1 MKKFWNIMLAV
12 LMLVG
17 AVACTEGNEATDGTG
32 NNNEN
37 GGTNNGAG
45 VSFTA
50 VVKGSEAAA
59 DIWANAWRGNETINV
74 EAEGKVF
81 AFTNSEAD
89 KSRFTCTAEGV
100 EAIVGKSVVV
110 KVDDSDMS
118 KMGTAGIAA
127 ESTIKSFDP
136 AKGVELTAQ
145 NALLQ
150 YTLTGKGK
158 VTFEMDYL
166 AFRHNGGNNASISF
180 MDVEGKNYV
189 SFLPGTKS
197 EAELNI
203 SVDGTLWST
212 KTLTPAAG
220 NVYDLGTLQKGD
232 NGDVEGGGNED
243 DPTAEGMVYLV
254 PNVWDA
260 DGAWFVAYYFNS
272 AGENAAVTLTKN
284 SEGAYEGAVPAGMEG
299 MLFVRMNPA
308 YTEFAWNDETVTD
321 RVWSQ
326 TADLLIGVAP
336 NNYYYVTDWTT
347 GVWGTADGYDDSGNE
362 GGGDIVVAANVYLA
376 PGVWN
381 VSGAWYVAH
390 FFGTDGYADVTLTDA
405 DGDNIYEGSVP
416 AGMDKVLFCRMNPA
430 YTEFGW
436 NDDTVTDRVWNQT
449 GDLIIPVEPNNYYC
463 ITGWEQ
469 TEGKWGTKEEAE
481 SNNNGGSTGGNEGG
495 NTGVASNVG
504 LVGSFQ
510 GWDVAAPVAMVE
522 STDGWVVATDVE
534 LYKSDEFKFVEG
546 NSWKNPSYGNPTAV
560 LVAEVDTE
568 YTLTTEGGQDIKASK
583 NGKFDIYFN
592 TVSKAFKY
600 TCTEEYTGITVDIIF
615 DNKAN
620 WSPLY
625 VTLKSGETIVA
636 DNATVTDNKYTVSGE
651 YIGQTLTYVVSNGT
665 KSLEGNVTIA
675 KSGATISV
683 DEVIIKLTFVADT
696 DNTKQWFANAH
707 IHVWGTGSAID
718 SPGWPGIAMT
728 DNGDKTW
735 SINVP
740 SELVGKTITYV
751 VNNGGD
757 WKSNDSTVTIK
768 AEGNTIN
775 LSSIGIS

>member
-59 DIWANAWRGNETINV
+59 NIWANAWCGNETINV

-110 KVDDSDMS
+110 TVDDSDMS

-145 NALLQ
+145 NALLK
-150 YTLTGKGK
+150 YTLAGKGK

-166 AFRHNGGNNASISF
+166 AFRHDGGNNASVSF
-180 MDVEGKNYV
+180 MDVEGTNYV

-232 NGDVEGGGNED
+232 NGNVGGGSNED

-254 PNVWDA
+254 PNIWDV

-272 AGENAAVTLTKN
+272 AGDNAAVTLTKN

-321 RVWSQ
+321 RVWGQ
-326 TADLLIGVAP
+326 TGDLVIGIAP
-336 NNYYYVTDWTT
+336 NNYFYILDWAT
-347 GVWGTADGYDDSGNE
+347 GE
-362 GGGDIVVAANVYLA
+362 
-376 PGVWN
+376 
-381 VSGAWYVAH
+381 
-390 FFGTDGYADVTLTDA
+390 
-405 DGDNIYEGSVP
+405 
-416 AGMDKVLFCRMNPA
+416 
-430 YTEFGW
+430 
-436 NDDTVTDRVWNQT
+436 
-449 GDLIIPVEPNNYYC
+449 
-463 ITGWEQ
+463 
-469 TEGKWGTKEEAE
+469 WGTKENPVVPTPKSPWAVAGTFNTWGDLSMEFTDVDNIFVARE
-481 SNNNGGSTGGNEGG
+481 VTLIAGDEFKIKAAGSWDTAYGKNITLDADHYTVVATGGSEQDNVKVATAGSYDIYFELGDSSKVYLITAGGDRTAAVEQTTGGNEGGNEGG

-522 STDGWVVATDVE
+522 TSDGWVVATGVE

-546 NSWKNPSYGNPTAV
+546 NSWENPSYGNPTAV

-568 YTLTTEGGQDIKASK
+568 YTLTSEGGQNIKASK

-600 TCTEEYTGITVDIIF
+600 TCTEEYTSLTVDIIF

-683 DEVIIKLTFVADT
+683 DEVIVKLTFVADT

-707 IHVWGTGSAID
+707 IHIWGTGSAID

-740 SELVGKTITYV
+740 SELVGKTINYV

-775 LSSIGIS
+775 LSSIGIN

>member
-1 MKKFWNIMLAV
+1 MA
-12 LMLVG
+12 LMMVG
-17 AVACTEGNEATDGTG
+17 AAACTEGDSTTDGTG
-32 NNNEN
+32 NSNNDN
-37 GGTNNGAG
+37 GGTNNGAS
-45 VSFTA
+45 VAFTA

-59 DIWANAWRGNETINV
+59 DVWANAWRGNETINV
-74 EAEGKVF
+74 EADGKVY

-100 EAIVGKSVVV
+100 EAIVGKSVVM
-110 KVDDSDMS
+110 KVDDSEMS
-118 KMGTAGIAA
+118 TMGTAGIAA

-136 AKGVELTAQ
+136 TKSVEFEAQ
-145 NALLQ
+145 NALLK
-150 YTLTGKGK
+150 YTISAKGK

-166 AFRHNGGNNASISF
+166 AFRHNGGDNAS
-180 MDVEGKNYV
+180 V
-189 SFLPGTKS
+189 SFLGVEGENYVAFMPGTKS
-197 EAELNI
+197 EAVLNI

-212 KTLTPAAG
+212 KTLTPTAG
-220 NVYDLGTLQKGD
+220 AIYDLGTLVKGD

-243 DPTAEGMVYLV
+243 DDPEAEGMVYLV
-254 PNVWDA
+254 PNIWDV

-272 AGENAAVTLTKN
+272 AGENANVTLTKN
-284 SEGAYEGAVPAGMEG
+284 SEGTYEGAVPAGMES

-308 YTEFAWNDETVTD
+308 YTEFGWNDETVTD
-321 RVWSQ
+321 RVWGQ
-326 TADLLIGVAP
+326 TGDLFIGVAP
-336 NNYYYVTDWTT
+336 NNYFYILDWTT
-347 GVWGTADGYDDSGNE
+347 GE
-362 GGGDIVVAANVYLA
+362 
-376 PGVWN
+376 
-381 VSGAWYVAH
+381 
-390 FFGTDGYADVTLTDA
+390 
-405 DGDNIYEGSVP
+405 
-416 AGMDKVLFCRMNPA
+416 
-430 YTEFGW
+430 
-436 NDDTVTDRVWNQT
+436 
-449 GDLIIPVEPNNYYC
+449 
-463 ITGWEQ
+463 
-469 TEGKWGTKEEAE
+469 WGTKENPVVPTPKSPWAVAGTFNTWGDLSMEFTDVDNIFVARNVALIAGDEFKIKAAGSWDTSYGKNITLEADHYAVVAT
-481 SNNNGGSTGGNEGG
+481 GGGEGDNVKVATAGSYDIYFELGDSSKVYLITAGGDRTAAVEQTTGGNEGG
-495 NTGVASNVG
+495 NEGGDTGVASNVG

-522 STDGWVVATDVE
+522 TSEGWVVATGVE

-546 NSWKNPSYGNPTAV
+546 NSWDNPSYGNPTSV
-560 LVAEVDTE
+560 LVAKVDTE
-568 YTLTTEGGQDIKASK
+568 YTLTSEGGQNIKASK

-592 TVSKAFKY
+592 TVSKVFKY
-600 TCTEEYTGITVDIIF
+600 TCTEEYTSLTVDIIF

-665 KSLEGNVTIA
+665 KTLEGNVTIA

-683 DEVIIKLTFVADT
+683 DEVIITLTFVADT

-707 IHVWGTGSAID
+707 IHVWGTGTAID

-740 SELVGKTITYV
+740 SELVGKTINYV

-775 LSSIGIS
+775 LSSIGIN

>member
-1 MKKFWNIMLAV
+1 MKKLWSIV
-12 LMLVG
+12 LMALMMVG
-17 AVACTEGNEATDGTG
+17 AAACTEGDSTTDGTG
-32 NNNEN
+32 NSNNDN
-37 GGTNNGAG
+37 GGTNNGAS
-45 VSFTA
+45 VAFTA

-59 DIWANAWRGNETINV
+59 DVWANAWRGMETINV
-74 EAEGKVF
+74 EADGKVY

-100 EAIVGKSVVV
+100 EAIVGKSVVM
-110 KVDDSDMS
+110 KVDDSEMS
-118 KMGTAGIAA
+118 TMGTAGIAA

-136 AKGVELTAQ
+136 TKSVEFEAQ
-145 NALLQ
+145 NALLK
-150 YTLTGKGK
+150 YTISAKGK

-166 AFRHNGGNNASISF
+166 AFRHNGGDNAS
-180 MDVEGKNYV
+180 V
-189 SFLPGTKS
+189 SFLEVEGENYVAFMPGTKS
-197 EAELNI
+197 EAVLNI

-212 KTLTPAAG
+212 KTLTPTAG
-220 NVYDLGTLQKGD
+220 AIYDLGTLVKGD
-232 NGDVEGGGNED
+232 NGDVGGGGNED
-243 DPTAEGMVYLV
+243 DDPEAEGMVYLV
-254 PNVWDA
+254 PNIWDA

-272 AGENAAVTLTKN
+272 AGENASVTLTKN
-284 SEGAYEGAVPAGMEG
+284 SEGAYEGAVPAGMES

-308 YTEFAWNDETVTD
+308 YTEFGWNDETVTD
-321 RVWSQ
+321 RVWGQ
-326 TADLLIGVAP
+326 TGDLFIGTAP
-336 NNYYYVTDWTT
+336 NNYFYILDWTT
-347 GVWGTADGYDDSGNE
+347 GE
-362 GGGDIVVAANVYLA
+362 
-376 PGVWN
+376 
-381 VSGAWYVAH
+381 
-390 FFGTDGYADVTLTDA
+390 
-405 DGDNIYEGSVP
+405 
-416 AGMDKVLFCRMNPA
+416 
-430 YTEFGW
+430 
-436 NDDTVTDRVWNQT
+436 
-449 GDLIIPVEPNNYYC
+449 
-463 ITGWEQ
+463 
-469 TEGKWGTKEEAE
+469 WGTKENPVVPTPKAPWAVAGTFNTWGDLSMEFTDVDNIFVARNVALIAGDEFKIKAAGSWDTSYGKNITLEADHYAVVAT
-481 SNNNGGSTGGNEGG
+481 GGGEGDNVKVATAGSYDIYFELGDSSKVYLITAGGDRTAAVEQTTGGNEGG
-495 NTGVASNVG
+495 NEGGDTGVASNVG

-522 STDGWVVATDVE
+522 TSEGWVVATGVE

-546 NSWKNPSYGNPTAV
+546 NSWDNPSYGNPTSV
-560 LVAEVDTE
+560 LVAKVDTE
-568 YTLTTEGGQDIKASK
+568 YTLTSDGGQNIKASK

-592 TVSKAFKY
+592 TVSKVFKY
-600 TCTEEYTGITVDIIF
+600 TCTEEYTSLTVDIIF

-651 YIGQTLTYVVSNGT
+651 YIGQTLTYIVSNGT
-665 KSLEGNVTIA
+665 KTLEGNVTIA

-683 DEVIIKLTFVADT
+683 DEVIITLTFVADT

-707 IHVWGTGSAID
+707 IHVWGTGTAID

-740 SELVGKTITYV
+740 SELVGKTINYV

-775 LSSIGIS
+775 LSSIGIN

>member
-1 MKKFWNIMLAV
+1 MA
-12 LMLVG
+12 LMMVG
-17 AVACTEGNEATDGTG
+17 AAACTEGDSTTDGTG
-32 NNNEN
+32 NSNNDN
-37 GGTNNGAG
+37 GGTNNGAS
-45 VSFTA
+45 VAFTA

-59 DIWANAWRGNETINV
+59 DVWANAWRGMETINV
-74 EAEGKVF
+74 EADGKVY

-100 EAIVGKSVVV
+100 EAIVGKSVVM
-110 KVDDSDMS
+110 KVDDSEMS
-118 KMGTAGIAA
+118 TMGTAGIAA

-136 AKGVELTAQ
+136 TKSVEFEAQ
-145 NALLQ
+145 NALLK
-150 YTLTGKGK
+150 YTISAKGK

-166 AFRHNGGNNASISF
+166 AFRHNGGDNAS
-180 MDVEGKNYV
+180 V
-189 SFLPGTKS
+189 SFLEVEGENYVAFMPGTKS
-197 EAELNI
+197 EAVLNI

-212 KTLTPAAG
+212 KTLTPTAG
-220 NVYDLGTLQKGD
+220 AIYDLGTLVKGD
-232 NGDVEGGGNED
+232 NGNVGGGGNED
-243 DPTAEGMVYLV
+243 DDPEAEGMVYLV
-254 PNVWDA
+254 PNIWDT

-272 AGENAAVTLTKN
+272 AGENASVTLTKN
-284 SEGAYEGAVPAGMEG
+284 SEGAYEGAVPAGMES

-308 YTEFAWNDETVTD
+308 YTEFGWNDETVTD
-321 RVWSQ
+321 RVWGQ
-326 TADLLIGVAP
+326 TGDLFIGIAP
-336 NNYYYVTDWTT
+336 NNYFYILDWTT
-347 GVWGTADGYDDSGNE
+347 GE
-362 GGGDIVVAANVYLA
+362 
-376 PGVWN
+376 
-381 VSGAWYVAH
+381 
-390 FFGTDGYADVTLTDA
+390 
-405 DGDNIYEGSVP
+405 
-416 AGMDKVLFCRMNPA
+416 
-430 YTEFGW
+430 
-436 NDDTVTDRVWNQT
+436 
-449 GDLIIPVEPNNYYC
+449 
-463 ITGWEQ
+463 
-469 TEGKWGTKEEAE
+469 WGTKENPVVPTPKAPWAVAGTFNTWGDLSMEFTDVDNIFVARNVALIAGDEFKIKAAGSWDTSYGKNITLEADHYAVVAT
-481 SNNNGGSTGGNEGG
+481 GGGEGDNVKVATAGSYDIYFELGDSSKVYLITAGGDRTAAVEQTTGGNEGG
-495 NTGVASNVG
+495 NEGGDTGVASNVG

-522 STDGWVVATDVE
+522 TSEGWVVATGVE

-546 NSWKNPSYGNPTAV
+546 NSWDNPSYGNPTSV
-560 LVAEVDTE
+560 LVAKVDTE
-568 YTLTTEGGQDIKASK
+568 YTLTSEGGQNIKASK

-592 TVSKAFKY
+592 TVSKVFKY
-600 TCTEEYTGITVDIIF
+600 TCTEEYTSLTVDIIF

-665 KSLEGNVTIA
+665 KTLEGNVTIA

-683 DEVIIKLTFVADT
+683 DEVIITLTFVADT

-707 IHVWGTGSAID
+707 IHVWGTGTAID

-740 SELVGKTITYV
+740 SELVGKTINYV

-775 LSSIGIS
+775 LSSIGIN

>member
-1 MKKFWNIMLAV
+1 MKKLWSIV
-12 LMLVG
+12 LMALMMVG
-17 AVACTEGNEATDGTG
+17 AAACTEGDSTTDGTG
-32 NNNEN
+32 NSNNDN
-37 GGTNNGAG
+37 GGTNNGAS
-45 VSFTA
+45 VAFTA

-59 DIWANAWRGNETINV
+59 DVWANAWRGMETINV
-74 EAEGKVF
+74 EADGKVY

-100 EAIVGKSVVV
+100 EAIVGKSVVM
-110 KVDDSDMS
+110 KVDDSEMS
-118 KMGTAGIAA
+118 TMGTAGIAA

-136 AKGVELTAQ
+136 TKSVEFEAQ
-145 NALLQ
+145 NALLK
-150 YTLTGKGK
+150 YTISAKGK

-166 AFRHNGGNNASISF
+166 AFRHNGGDNAS
-180 MDVEGKNYV
+180 V
-189 SFLPGTKS
+189 SFLEVEGENYVAFMPGTKS
-197 EAELNI
+197 EAVLNI

-212 KTLTPAAG
+212 KTLTPTAG
-220 NVYDLGTLQKGD
+220 AIYDLGTLVKGD
-232 NGDVEGGGNED
+232 NGNVGGGGNED
-243 DPTAEGMVYLV
+243 DDPEAEGMVYLV
-254 PNVWDA
+254 PNIWDA

-272 AGENAAVTLTKN
+272 AGENANVTLTKN
-284 SEGAYEGAVPAGMEG
+284 SEGAYEGAVPAGMES

-308 YTEFAWNDETVTD
+308 YTEFGWNDETVTD
-321 RVWSQ
+321 RVWGQ
-326 TADLLIGVAP
+326 TGDLFIGVAP
-336 NNYYYVTDWTT
+336 NNYFYILDWTT
-347 GVWGTADGYDDSGNE
+347 GE
-362 GGGDIVVAANVYLA
+362 
-376 PGVWN
+376 
-381 VSGAWYVAH
+381 
-390 FFGTDGYADVTLTDA
+390 
-405 DGDNIYEGSVP
+405 
-416 AGMDKVLFCRMNPA
+416 
-430 YTEFGW
+430 
-436 NDDTVTDRVWNQT
+436 
-449 GDLIIPVEPNNYYC
+449 
-463 ITGWEQ
+463 
-469 TEGKWGTKEEAE
+469 WGTKENPVVPTPKAPWAVAGTFNTWGDLSMEFTDVDNIFVARNVALIAGDEFKIKAAGSWDTSYGKNITLEADHYAVVAT
-481 SNNNGGSTGGNEGG
+481 GGGEGDNVKVATAGSYDIYFELGDSSKVYLITAGGDRTAAVEQTTGGNEGG
-495 NTGVASNVG
+495 NEGGDTGVASNVG

-522 STDGWVVATDVE
+522 TSEGWVVATGVE

-546 NSWKNPSYGNPTAV
+546 NSWDNPSYGNPTSV
-560 LVAEVDTE
+560 LVAKVDTE
-568 YTLTTEGGQDIKASK
+568 YTLTSEGGQNIKASK

-592 TVSKAFKY
+592 TVSKVFKY
-600 TCTEEYTGITVDIIF
+600 TCTEEYTSLTVDIIF

-665 KSLEGNVTIA
+665 KTLEGNVTIA

-683 DEVIIKLTFVADT
+683 DEVIITLTFVADT

-707 IHVWGTGSAID
+707 IHVWGTGTAID

-740 SELVGKTITYV
+740 SELVGKTINYV

-775 LSSIGIS
+775 LSSIGIN

>member
-1 MKKFWNIMLAV
+1 MA
-12 LMLVG
+12 LMMVG
-17 AVACTEGNEATDGTG
+17 AAACTEGDSTTDGTG
-32 NNNEN
+32 NSNNDN
-37 GGTNNGAG
+37 GGTNNGAS
-45 VSFTA
+45 VAFTA

-59 DIWANAWRGNETINV
+59 DVWANAWRGMETINV
-74 EAEGKVF
+74 EADGKVY

-100 EAIVGKSVVV
+100 EAIVGKSVVM
-110 KVDDSDMS
+110 KVDDSEMS
-118 KMGTAGIAA
+118 TMGTAGIAA

-136 AKGVELTAQ
+136 TKSVEFEAQ
-145 NALLQ
+145 NALLK
-150 YTLTGKGK
+150 YTISAKGK

-166 AFRHNGGNNASISF
+166 AFRHNGGDNAS
-180 MDVEGKNYV
+180 V
-189 SFLPGTKS
+189 SFLEVEGENYVAFMPGTKS
-197 EAELNI
+197 EAVLNI

-212 KTLTPAAG
+212 KTLTPTAG
-220 NVYDLGTLQKGD
+220 AIYDLGTLVKGD
-232 NGDVEGGGNED
+232 NGNVGGGGNED
-243 DPTAEGMVYLV
+243 DDPEAEGMVYLV
-254 PNVWDA
+254 PNIWDA

-272 AGENAAVTLTKN
+272 AGENANVTLTKN
-284 SEGAYEGAVPAGMEG
+284 SEGAYEGAVPAGMES

-308 YTEFAWNDETVTD
+308 YTEFGWNDETVTD
-321 RVWSQ
+321 RVWGQ
-326 TADLLIGVAP
+326 TGDLFIGVAP
-336 NNYYYVTDWTT
+336 NNYFYILDWTT
-347 GVWGTADGYDDSGNE
+347 GE
-362 GGGDIVVAANVYLA
+362 
-376 PGVWN
+376 
-381 VSGAWYVAH
+381 
-390 FFGTDGYADVTLTDA
+390 
-405 DGDNIYEGSVP
+405 
-416 AGMDKVLFCRMNPA
+416 
-430 YTEFGW
+430 
-436 NDDTVTDRVWNQT
+436 
-449 GDLIIPVEPNNYYC
+449 
-463 ITGWEQ
+463 
-469 TEGKWGTKEEAE
+469 WGTKENPVVPTPKAPWAVAGTFNTWGDLSMEFTDVDNIFVARNVALIAGDEFKIKAAGSWDTSYGKNITLEADHYAVVAT
-481 SNNNGGSTGGNEGG
+481 GGGEGDNVKVATAGSYDIYFELGDSSKVYLITAGGDRTAAVEQTTGGNEGG
-495 NTGVASNVG
+495 NEGGDTGVASNVG

-522 STDGWVVATDVE
+522 TSEGWVVATGVE

-546 NSWKNPSYGNPTAV
+546 NSWDNPSYGNPTSV
-560 LVAEVDTE
+560 LVAKVDTE
-568 YTLTTEGGQDIKASK
+568 YTLTSEGGQNIKASK

-592 TVSKAFKY
+592 TVSKVFKY
-600 TCTEEYTGITVDIIF
+600 TCTEEYTSLTVDIIF

-665 KSLEGNVTIA
+665 KTLEGNVTIA

-683 DEVIIKLTFVADT
+683 DEVIITLTFVADT

-707 IHVWGTGSAID
+707 IHVWGTGTAID

-740 SELVGKTITYV
+740 SELVGKTINYV

-775 LSSIGIS
+775 LSSIGIN

>member
-1 MKKFWNIMLAV
+1 MKKLWSIV
-12 LMLVG
+12 LMALMMVG
-17 AVACTEGNEATDGTG
+17 AAACTEGDSTTDGTG
-32 NNNEN
+32 NSNNDN
-37 GGTNNGAG
+37 GGTNNGAS
-45 VSFTA
+45 VAFTA

-59 DIWANAWRGNETINV
+59 DVWANAWRGNETINV
-74 EAEGKVF
+74 EADGKVYV
-81 AFTNSEAD
+81 FTNSEAD

-100 EAIVGKSVVV
+100 EAIVGKSVVM
-110 KVDDSDMS
+110 KVDDSEMS
-118 KMGTAGIAA
+118 TMGTAGIAA

-136 AKGVELTAQ
+136 TKSVEFEAQ
-145 NALLQ
+145 NALLK
-150 YTLTGKGK
+150 YTISAKSK

-166 AFRHNGGNNASISF
+166 AFRHNGGDNAS
-180 MDVEGKNYV
+180 V
-189 SFLPGTKS
+189 SFLEVEGENYVAFMPGTKS
-197 EAELNI
+197 EAVLNI

-212 KTLTPAAG
+212 KTLTPTAG
-220 NVYDLGTLQKGD
+220 AIYDLGTLVKGD
-232 NGDVEGGGNED
+232 NGNVEGGGNED
-243 DPTAEGMVYLV
+243 DDPEAEGMVYLV
-254 PNVWDA
+254 PNIWDA

-272 AGENAAVTLTKN
+272 AGENASVTLTKN
-284 SEGAYEGAVPAGMEG
+284 SEGAYEGAVPAGMES

-308 YTEFAWNDETVTD
+308 YTEFGWNDETVTD
-321 RVWSQ
+321 RVWGQ
-326 TADLLIGVAP
+326 TGDLFIGVAP
-336 NNYYYVTDWTT
+336 NNYFYILDWTT
-347 GVWGTADGYDDSGNE
+347 GE
-362 GGGDIVVAANVYLA
+362 
-376 PGVWN
+376 
-381 VSGAWYVAH
+381 
-390 FFGTDGYADVTLTDA
+390 
-405 DGDNIYEGSVP
+405 
-416 AGMDKVLFCRMNPA
+416 
-430 YTEFGW
+430 
-436 NDDTVTDRVWNQT
+436 
-449 GDLIIPVEPNNYYC
+449 
-463 ITGWEQ
+463 
-469 TEGKWGTKEEAE
+469 WGTKENPVVPTPKAPWAVAGTFNTWGDLSMEFTDVDNIFVARNVALIAGDEFKIKAAGSWDTSYGKNITLEADHYAVVAT
-481 SNNNGGSTGGNEGG
+481 GGGEGDNVKVATAGSYDIYFELGDSSKVYLITAGGDRTAAVEQTTGGNEGG
-495 NTGVASNVG
+495 NEGGDTGVASNVG

-522 STDGWVVATDVE
+522 TSEGWVVATGVE

-546 NSWKNPSYGNPTAV
+546 NSWDNPSYGNPTSV

-568 YTLTTEGGQDIKASK
+568 YTLTSDGGQNIKASK

-592 TVSKAFKY
+592 TVSKVFKY
-600 TCTEEYTGITVDIIF
+600 TCTEEYTSLTVDIIF

-665 KSLEGNVTIA
+665 KTLEGNVTIA

-707 IHVWGTGSAID
+707 IHVWGTGTAID

-740 SELVGKTITYV
+740 SELVGKTINYV

-775 LSSIGIS
+775 LSSIGIN

>member
-1 MKKFWNIMLAV
+1 MA
-12 LMLVG
+12 LMMVG
-17 AVACTEGNEATDGTG
+17 AAACTEGDSTTDGTG
-32 NNNEN
+32 NSNNDN
-37 GGTNNGAG
+37 GGTHNGAS
-45 VSFTA
+45 VAFTA

-59 DIWANAWRGNETINV
+59 DVWANAWRGNETINV
-74 EAEGKVF
+74 EADGKVY

-100 EAIVGKSVVV
+100 EAIVGKSVVM
-110 KVDDSDMS
+110 KVDDSEMS
-118 KMGTAGIAA
+118 TMGTAGIAA

-136 AKGVELTAQ
+136 TKSVEFEAQ
-145 NALLQ
+145 NALLK
-150 YTLTGKGK
+150 YTISAKGK

-166 AFRHNGGNNASISF
+166 AFRHNGGDNAS
-180 MDVEGKNYV
+180 V
-189 SFLPGTKS
+189 SFLEVEGENYVAFMPGTKS
-197 EAELNI
+197 EAVLNI

-212 KTLTPAAG
+212 KTLTPTAG
-220 NVYDLGTLQKGD
+220 AIYDLGTLVKGD
-232 NGDVEGGGNED
+232 NGNVEGGGNED
-243 DPTAEGMVYLV
+243 DDPEAEGMVYLV
-254 PNVWDA
+254 PNIWDA

-272 AGENAAVTLTKN
+272 AGENASVTLTKN
-284 SEGAYEGAVPAGMEG
+284 SEGAYEGAVPAGMES

-308 YTEFAWNDETVTD
+308 YTEFGWNDETVTD
-321 RVWSQ
+321 RVWGQ
-326 TADLLIGVAP
+326 TGDLFIGVAP
-336 NNYYYVTDWTT
+336 NNYFYILDWTT
-347 GVWGTADGYDDSGNE
+347 GE
-362 GGGDIVVAANVYLA
+362 
-376 PGVWN
+376 
-381 VSGAWYVAH
+381 
-390 FFGTDGYADVTLTDA
+390 
-405 DGDNIYEGSVP
+405 
-416 AGMDKVLFCRMNPA
+416 
-430 YTEFGW
+430 
-436 NDDTVTDRVWNQT
+436 
-449 GDLIIPVEPNNYYC
+449 
-463 ITGWEQ
+463 
-469 TEGKWGTKEEAE
+469 WGTKENPVVPTPKAPWAVAGTFNTWGDLSMEFTDVDNIFVARNVALIAGDEFKIKAAGSWDTSYGKNITLEADHYAVVAT
-481 SNNNGGSTGGNEGG
+481 GGGEGDNVKVATAGSYDIYFELGDSSKVYLITAGGDRTAAVEQTTGGNEGG
-495 NTGVASNVG
+495 NEGGDTGVASNVG

-522 STDGWVVATDVE
+522 TSEGWVVATGVE

-546 NSWKNPSYGNPTAV
+546 NSWDNPSYGNPTSV

-568 YTLTTEGGQDIKASK
+568 YTLTSEGGQNIKASK

-592 TVSKAFKY
+592 TVSKVFKY
-600 TCTEEYTGITVDIIF
+600 TCTEEYTSLTVDIIF

-665 KSLEGNVTIA
+665 KTLEGNVTIA

-683 DEVIIKLTFVADT
+683 DEVIITLTFVADT

-707 IHVWGTGSAID
+707 IHVWGTGTAID

-740 SELVGKTITYV
+740 SELVGKTINYV

-775 LSSIGIS
+775 LSSIGIN

>member
-1 MKKFWNIMLAV
+1 MKKLWSIV
-12 LMLVG
+12 LMALMMVG
-17 AVACTEGNEATDGTG
+17 AAACTEGDSTTDGTG
-32 NNNEN
+32 NSNNDN
-37 GGTNNGAG
+37 GGTNNGAS
-45 VSFTA
+45 VAFTA

-59 DIWANAWRGNETINV
+59 DVWANAWRGNETINV
-74 EAEGKVF
+74 EANGKVY

-100 EAIVGKSVVV
+100 EAIVGKSVVM
-110 KVDDSDMS
+110 KVDDSEMS
-118 KMGTAGIAA
+118 TMGTAGIAA

-136 AKGVELTAQ
+136 TKSVEFEAQ
-145 NALLQ
+145 NALLK
-150 YTLTGKGK
+150 YTISAKGK

-166 AFRHNGGNNASISF
+166 AFRHNGGDNAS
-180 MDVEGKNYV
+180 V
-189 SFLPGTKS
+189 SFLEVEGENYVAFMPGTKS
-197 EAELNI
+197 EAVLNI

-212 KTLTPAAG
+212 KTLTPTAG
-220 NVYDLGTLQKGD
+220 AIYDLGTLVKGD
-232 NGDVEGGGNED
+232 NGNVEGGGNED
-243 DPTAEGMVYLV
+243 DDPEAEGMVYLV
-254 PNVWDA
+254 PNIWDA

-272 AGENAAVTLTKN
+272 AGENASVTLTKN
-284 SEGAYEGAVPAGMEG
+284 SEGAYEGAVPAGMES

-308 YTEFAWNDETVTD
+308 YTEFGWNDETVTD
-321 RVWSQ
+321 RVWGQ
-326 TADLLIGVAP
+326 TGDLFIGVAP
-336 NNYYYVTDWTT
+336 NNYFYILDWTT
-347 GVWGTADGYDDSGNE
+347 GE
-362 GGGDIVVAANVYLA
+362 
-376 PGVWN
+376 
-381 VSGAWYVAH
+381 
-390 FFGTDGYADVTLTDA
+390 
-405 DGDNIYEGSVP
+405 
-416 AGMDKVLFCRMNPA
+416 
-430 YTEFGW
+430 
-436 NDDTVTDRVWNQT
+436 
-449 GDLIIPVEPNNYYC
+449 
-463 ITGWEQ
+463 
-469 TEGKWGTKEEAE
+469 WGTKENPVVPTPKAPWAVAGTFNTWGDLSMEFTDVDNIFVARNVALIAGDEFKIKAAGSWDTSYGKNITLEADHYAVVAT
-481 SNNNGGSTGGNEGG
+481 GGGEGDNVKVATAGSYDIYFELGDSSKVYLITAGGDRTAAVEQTTGGNEGG
-495 NTGVASNVG
+495 NEGGDTGVASNVG

-522 STDGWVVATDVE
+522 TSEGWVVATGVE

-546 NSWKNPSYGNPTAV
+546 NSWDNPSYGNPTSV
-560 LVAEVDTE
+560 LVAMVDTE
-568 YTLTTEGGQDIKASK
+568 YTLTSEGGQNIKASK

-592 TVSKAFKY
+592 TVSKVFKY
-600 TCTEEYTGITVDIIF
+600 TCTEEYTNLTVDIIF

-665 KSLEGNVTIA
+665 KTLEGNVTIA

-683 DEVIIKLTFVADT
+683 DEVIITLTFVADT

-707 IHVWGTGSAID
+707 IHVWGTGTAID

-740 SELVGKTITYV
+740 SELVGKTINYV

-775 LSSIGIS
+775 LSSIGIN

>member
-1 MKKFWNIMLAV
+1 MKKLWSIV
-12 LMLVG
+12 LMALMMVG
-17 AVACTEGNEATDGTG
+17 AAACTEGDSTTDGTG
-32 NNNEN
+32 NSNNDN
-37 GGTNNGAG
+37 GGTNNGAS
-45 VSFTA
+45 VAFTA

-59 DIWANAWRGNETINV
+59 DVWANAWRGMETINV
-74 EAEGKVF
+74 EADGKVYV
-81 AFTNSEAD
+81 FTNSEAD

-100 EAIVGKSVVV
+100 EAIVGKSVVM
-110 KVDDSDMS
+110 KVDDSEMS
-118 KMGTAGIAA
+118 TMGTAGIAA

-136 AKGVELTAQ
+136 TKSVEFEAQ
-145 NALLQ
+145 NALLK
-150 YTLTGKGK
+150 YTISAKGK

-166 AFRHNGGNNASISF
+166 AFRHNGGDNAS
-180 MDVEGKNYV
+180 V
-189 SFLPGTKS
+189 SFLEVEGENYVAFMPGTKS
-197 EAELNI
+197 EAVLNI

-212 KTLTPAAG
+212 KTLTPTAG
-220 NVYDLGTLQKGD
+220 AIYDLGTLVKGD
-232 NGDVEGGGNED
+232 NGNVEGGGNED
-243 DPTAEGMVYLV
+243 DDPEAEGMVYLV
-254 PNVWDA
+254 PNIWDA

-272 AGENAAVTLTKN
+272 AGENASVTLTKN
-284 SEGAYEGAVPAGMEG
+284 SEGAYEGAVPAGMES

-308 YTEFAWNDETVTD
+308 YTEFGWNDETVTD
-321 RVWSQ
+321 RVWGQ
-326 TADLLIGVAP
+326 TGDLYIGVAP
-336 NNYYYVTDWTT
+336 NNYFYILDWTT
-347 GVWGTADGYDDSGNE
+347 GE
-362 GGGDIVVAANVYLA
+362 
-376 PGVWN
+376 
-381 VSGAWYVAH
+381 
-390 FFGTDGYADVTLTDA
+390 
-405 DGDNIYEGSVP
+405 
-416 AGMDKVLFCRMNPA
+416 
-430 YTEFGW
+430 
-436 NDDTVTDRVWNQT
+436 
-449 GDLIIPVEPNNYYC
+449 
-463 ITGWEQ
+463 
-469 TEGKWGTKEEAE
+469 WGTKENPVVPTPKAPWAVAGTFNTWGDLSMEFTDVDNIFVARNVALIAGDEFKIKAAGSWDTSYGKNITLEADHYAVVAT
-481 SNNNGGSTGGNEGG
+481 GGGEGDNVKVATAGSYDIYFELGDSSKVYLITAGGDRTAAVEQTTGGNEGG
-495 NTGVASNVG
+495 DTGVASNVG

-522 STDGWVVATDVE
+522 TSEGWVVATGVE

-546 NSWKNPSYGNPTAV
+546 NSWDNPSYGNPTSV
-560 LVAEVDTE
+560 LVAMVDTE
-568 YTLTTEGGQDIKASK
+568 YTLTSEGGQNIKASK

-592 TVSKAFKY
+592 TVSKVFKY
-600 TCTEEYTGITVDIIF
+600 TCTEEYTSLTVDIIF

-665 KSLEGNVTIA
+665 KTLEGNVTIA

-683 DEVIIKLTFVADT
+683 DEVIITLTFVADT

-707 IHVWGTGSAID
+707 IHVWGTGTAID

-740 SELVGKTITYV
+740 SELVGKTINYV

-775 LSSIGIS
+775 LSSIGIN

>member
-1 MKKFWNIMLAV
+1 MKKLWSIV
-12 LMLVG
+12 LMALMMVG
-17 AVACTEGNEATDGTG
+17 AAACTEGDSTTDGTG
-32 NNNEN
+32 NSNNDN
-37 GGTNNGAG
+37 GGTNNGAS
-45 VSFTA
+45 VAFTA

-59 DIWANAWRGNETINV
+59 DVWANAWRGMETINV
-74 EAEGKVF
+74 EADGKVY

-100 EAIVGKSVVV
+100 EAIVGKSVVM
-110 KVDDSDMS
+110 KVDDSEMS
-118 KMGTAGIAA
+118 TMGTAGIAA

-136 AKGVELTAQ
+136 TKSVEFEAQ
-145 NALLQ
+145 NALLK
-150 YTLTGKGK
+150 YTISAKGK

-166 AFRHNGGNNASISF
+166 AFRHNGGDNAS
-180 MDVEGKNYV
+180 V
-189 SFLPGTKS
+189 SFLEVEGENYVAFMPGTKS
-197 EAELNI
+197 EAVLNI

-212 KTLTPAAG
+212 KTLTPTAG
-220 NVYDLGTLQKGD
+220 AIYDLGTLVKGD
-232 NGDVEGGGNED
+232 NGNVEGGGNED
-243 DPTAEGMVYLV
+243 DDPEAEGMVYLV
-254 PNVWDA
+254 PNIWDA

-272 AGENAAVTLTKN
+272 AGENASVTLTKN
-284 SEGAYEGAVPAGMEG
+284 SEGAYEGAVPAGMES

-308 YTEFAWNDETVTD
+308 YTEFGWNDETVTD
-321 RVWSQ
+321 RVWGQ
-326 TADLLIGVAP
+326 TGDLFIGVAP
-336 NNYYYVTDWTT
+336 NNYFYILDWTT
-347 GVWGTADGYDDSGNE
+347 GE
-362 GGGDIVVAANVYLA
+362 
-376 PGVWN
+376 
-381 VSGAWYVAH
+381 
-390 FFGTDGYADVTLTDA
+390 
-405 DGDNIYEGSVP
+405 
-416 AGMDKVLFCRMNPA
+416 
-430 YTEFGW
+430 
-436 NDDTVTDRVWNQT
+436 
-449 GDLIIPVEPNNYYC
+449 
-463 ITGWEQ
+463 
-469 TEGKWGTKEEAE
+469 WGTKENPVVPTPKAPWAVAGTFNTWGDLSMEFTDVDNIFVARNVALIAGDEFKIKAAGSWDTSYGKNITLEADHYAVVAT
-481 SNNNGGSTGGNEGG
+481 GGGEGDNVKVATAGSYDIYFELGDSSKVYLITAGGDRTAAVEQTTGGNEGG
-495 NTGVASNVG
+495 NEGGDTGVASNVG

-522 STDGWVVATDVE
+522 TSEGWVVATGVE

-546 NSWKNPSYGNPTAV
+546 NSWDNPSYGNPTSV

-568 YTLTTEGGQDIKASK
+568 YTLTSEGGQNIKASK

-592 TVSKAFKY
+592 TVSKVFKY
-600 TCTEEYTGITVDIIF
+600 TCTEEYTSLTVDIIF

-665 KSLEGNVTIA
+665 KTLEGNVTIA

-683 DEVIIKLTFVADT
+683 DEVIITLTFVADT

-707 IHVWGTGSAID
+707 IHVWGTGTAID

-740 SELVGKTITYV
+740 SELVGKTINYV

-775 LSSIGIS
+775 LSSIGIN

>member
-1 MKKFWNIMLAV
+1 MA
-12 LMLVG
+12 LMMVG
-17 AVACTEGNEATDGTG
+17 AAACTEGDSTTDGTG
-32 NNNEN
+32 NSNNDN
-37 GGTNNGAG
+37 GGTNNGAS
-45 VSFTA
+45 VAFTA

-59 DIWANAWRGNETINV
+59 DVWANAWRGMETINV
-74 EAEGKVF
+74 EADGKVYV
-81 AFTNSEAD
+81 FTNSEAD

-100 EAIVGKSVVV
+100 EAIVGKSVVM
-110 KVDDSDMS
+110 KVDDSEMS
-118 KMGTAGIAA
+118 TMGTAGIAA

-136 AKGVELTAQ
+136 TKSVEFEAQ
-145 NALLQ
+145 NALLK
-150 YTLTGKGK
+150 YTISAKGK

-166 AFRHNGGNNASISF
+166 AFRHNGGDNAS
-180 MDVEGKNYV
+180 V
-189 SFLPGTKS
+189 SFLEVEGENYVAFMPGTKS
-197 EAELNI
+197 EAVLNI

-212 KTLTPAAG
+212 KTLTPTAG
-220 NVYDLGTLQKGD
+220 AIYDLGTLVKGD
-232 NGDVEGGGNED
+232 NGNVEGGGNED
-243 DPTAEGMVYLV
+243 DDPEAEGMVYLV
-254 PNVWDA
+254 PNIWDA

-272 AGENAAVTLTKN
+272 AGENASVTLTKN
-284 SEGAYEGAVPAGMEG
+284 SEGAYEGAVPAGMES

-308 YTEFAWNDETVTD
+308 YTEFGWNDETVTD
-321 RVWSQ
+321 RVWGQ
-326 TADLLIGVAP
+326 TGDLYIGVAP
-336 NNYYYVTDWTT
+336 NNYFYILDWTT
-347 GVWGTADGYDDSGNE
+347 GE
-362 GGGDIVVAANVYLA
+362 
-376 PGVWN
+376 
-381 VSGAWYVAH
+381 
-390 FFGTDGYADVTLTDA
+390 
-405 DGDNIYEGSVP
+405 
-416 AGMDKVLFCRMNPA
+416 
-430 YTEFGW
+430 
-436 NDDTVTDRVWNQT
+436 
-449 GDLIIPVEPNNYYC
+449 
-463 ITGWEQ
+463 
-469 TEGKWGTKEEAE
+469 WGTKENPVVPTPKAPWAVAGTFNTWGDLSMEFTDVDNIFVARNVALIAGDEFKIKAAGSWDTSYGKNITLEADHYAVVAT
-481 SNNNGGSTGGNEGG
+481 GGGEGDNVKVATAGSYDIYFELGDSSKVYLITAGGDRTAAVEQTTGGNEGG
-495 NTGVASNVG
+495 DTGVASNVG

-522 STDGWVVATDVE
+522 TSEGWVVATGVE

-546 NSWKNPSYGNPTAV
+546 NSWDNPSYGNPTSV
-560 LVAEVDTE
+560 LVAMVDTE
-568 YTLTTEGGQDIKASK
+568 YTLTSEGGQNIKASK

-592 TVSKAFKY
+592 TVSKVFKY
-600 TCTEEYTGITVDIIF
+600 TCTEEYTSLTVDIIF

-665 KSLEGNVTIA
+665 KTLEGNVTIA

-683 DEVIIKLTFVADT
+683 DEVIITLTFVADT

-707 IHVWGTGSAID
+707 IHVWGTGTAID

-740 SELVGKTITYV
+740 SELVGKTINYV

-775 LSSIGIS
+775 LSSIGIN

>member
-1 MKKFWNIMLAV
+1 MA
-12 LMLVG
+12 LMMVG
-17 AVACTEGNEATDGTG
+17 AAACTEGDSTTDGTG
-32 NNNEN
+32 NSNNDN
-37 GGTNNGAG
+37 GGTNNGAS
-45 VSFTA
+45 VAFTA

-59 DIWANAWRGNETINV
+59 DVWANAWRGMETINV
-74 EAEGKVF
+74 EADGKVY

-100 EAIVGKSVVV
+100 ETIVGKSVVM
-110 KVDDSDMS
+110 KVDDSEMS
-118 KMGTAGIAA
+118 TMGTAGIAA

-136 AKGVELTAQ
+136 TKSVEFEAQ
-145 NALLQ
+145 NALLK
-150 YTLTGKGK
+150 YTISAKGK

-166 AFRHNGGNNASISF
+166 AFRHNGGDNAS
-180 MDVEGKNYV
+180 V
-189 SFLPGTKS
+189 SFLEVEGENYVAFMPGTKS
-197 EAELNI
+197 EAVLNI

-212 KTLTPAAG
+212 KTLTPTAG
-220 NVYDLGTLQKGD
+220 AIYDLGTLVKGD
-232 NGDVEGGGNED
+232 NGNVEGGGNED
-243 DPTAEGMVYLV
+243 DDPEAEGMVYLV
-254 PNVWDA
+254 PNIWDA

-272 AGENAAVTLTKN
+272 AGENASVTLTKN
-284 SEGAYEGAVPAGMEG
+284 SEGAYEGAVPAGMES

-308 YTEFAWNDETVTD
+308 YTEFGWNDETVTD
-321 RVWSQ
+321 RVWGQ
-326 TADLLIGVAP
+326 TGDLFIGTAP
-336 NNYYYVTDWTT
+336 NNYFYILDWTT
-347 GVWGTADGYDDSGNE
+347 GE
-362 GGGDIVVAANVYLA
+362 
-376 PGVWN
+376 
-381 VSGAWYVAH
+381 
-390 FFGTDGYADVTLTDA
+390 
-405 DGDNIYEGSVP
+405 
-416 AGMDKVLFCRMNPA
+416 
-430 YTEFGW
+430 
-436 NDDTVTDRVWNQT
+436 
-449 GDLIIPVEPNNYYC
+449 
-463 ITGWEQ
+463 
-469 TEGKWGTKEEAE
+469 WGTKENPVVPTPKAPWAVAGTFNTWGDLSMEFTDVDNIFVARNVALIAGDEFKIKAAGSWDTSYGKNITLEADHYAVVAT
-481 SNNNGGSTGGNEGG
+481 GGGEGDNVKVATAGSYDIYFELGDSSKVYLITAGGDRTAAVEQTTGGNEGG
-495 NTGVASNVG
+495 NEGGDTGVASNVG

-522 STDGWVVATDVE
+522 TSEGWVVATGVE

-546 NSWKNPSYGNPTAV
+546 NSWDNPSYGNPTSV
-560 LVAEVDTE
+560 LVAKVDTE
-568 YTLTTEGGQDIKASK
+568 YTLTSEGGQNIKASK

-592 TVSKAFKY
+592 TVSKVFKY
-600 TCTEEYTGITVDIIF
+600 TCTEEYTSLTVDIIF

-665 KSLEGNVTIA
+665 KTLEGNVTIA

-683 DEVIIKLTFVADT
+683 DEVIITLTFVADT

-707 IHVWGTGSAID
+707 IHVWGTGTAID

-728 DNGDKTW
+728 DNDDKTW

-740 SELVGKTITYV
+740 SELVGKTINYV

-775 LSSIGIS
+775 LSSIGIN

>member
-1 MKKFWNIMLAV
+1 MA
-12 LMLVG
+12 LMMVG
-17 AVACTEGNEATDGTG
+17 AAACTEGDSTTDGTG
-32 NNNEN
+32 NSNNDN
-37 GGTNNGAG
+37 GGTNNGAS
-45 VSFTA
+45 VAFTA

-59 DIWANAWRGNETINV
+59 DVWANAWRGMETINV
-74 EAEGKVF
+74 EADGKVY

-100 EAIVGKSVVV
+100 EAIVGKSVVM
-110 KVDDSDMS
+110 KVDDSEMS
-118 KMGTAGIAA
+118 TMGTAGIAA

-136 AKGVELTAQ
+136 TKSVEFEAQ
-145 NALLQ
+145 NALLK
-150 YTLTGKGK
+150 YTISAKGK

-166 AFRHNGGNNASISF
+166 AFRHNGGDNAS
-180 MDVEGKNYV
+180 V
-189 SFLPGTKS
+189 SFLEVEGENYVAFMPGTKS
-197 EAELNI
+197 EAVLNI

-212 KTLTPAAG
+212 KTLTPTAG
-220 NVYDLGTLQKGD
+220 AIYDLGTLVKGD
-232 NGDVEGGGNED
+232 NGDVGGGGNED
-243 DPTAEGMVYLV
+243 DDPEAEGMVYLV
-254 PNVWDA
+254 PNIWDA

-272 AGENAAVTLTKN
+272 AGENASVTLTKN
-284 SEGAYEGAVPAGMEG
+284 SEGAYEGAVPAGMES

-308 YTEFAWNDETVTD
+308 YTEFGWNDETVTD
-321 RVWSQ
+321 RVWGQ
-326 TADLLIGVAP
+326 TGDLFIGTAP
-336 NNYYYVTDWTT
+336 NNYFYILDWTT
-347 GVWGTADGYDDSGNE
+347 GE
-362 GGGDIVVAANVYLA
+362 
-376 PGVWN
+376 
-381 VSGAWYVAH
+381 
-390 FFGTDGYADVTLTDA
+390 
-405 DGDNIYEGSVP
+405 
-416 AGMDKVLFCRMNPA
+416 
-430 YTEFGW
+430 
-436 NDDTVTDRVWNQT
+436 
-449 GDLIIPVEPNNYYC
+449 
-463 ITGWEQ
+463 
-469 TEGKWGTKEEAE
+469 WGTKENPVVPTPKAPWAVAGTFNTWGDLSMEFTDVDNIFVARNVALIAGDEFKIKAAGSWDTSYGKNITLEADHYAVVAT
-481 SNNNGGSTGGNEGG
+481 GGGEGDNVKVATAGSYDIYFELGDSSKVYLITAGGDRTAAVEQTTGGNEGG
-495 NTGVASNVG
+495 NEGGDTGVASNVG

-522 STDGWVVATDVE
+522 TSEGWVVATGVE

-546 NSWKNPSYGNPTAV
+546 NSWDNPSYGNPTSV
-560 LVAEVDTE
+560 LVAKVDTE
-568 YTLTTEGGQDIKASK
+568 YTLTSDGGQNIKASK

-592 TVSKAFKY
+592 TVSKVFKY
-600 TCTEEYTGITVDIIF
+600 TCTEEYTSLTVDIIF

-651 YIGQTLTYVVSNGT
+651 YIGQTLTYIVSNGT
-665 KSLEGNVTIA
+665 KTLEGNVTIA

-683 DEVIIKLTFVADT
+683 DEVIITLTFVADT

-707 IHVWGTGSAID
+707 IHVWGTGTAID

-740 SELVGKTITYV
+740 SELVGKTINYV

-775 LSSIGIS
+775 LSSIGIN